1 MEFYKAAYEFGYLTI
16 EDLKEATKW
25 GCLDKESFEK
35 ITGGTFTETPQNI

>member
-35 ITGGTFTETPQNI
+35 ITGKAFEETTTNI